1 MPGNKLYFIT
11 DAHLGADDD
20 SLQREKELCLLLDRM
35 QTDAAMVVFL
45 GDMFDFWFTYKY
57 VVPKGYTR
65 LLGRMAQLS
74 DTGVEL
80 HFFVGNHDMWM
91 FDYLKQEMAITM
103 HNEPDT
109 LEFDGKRFLIGHGDG
124 LGHLDKRYDCLR
136 RIFRSPINQR
146 LFSILPEWMTFGLA
160 TGWSRNSRKGHIKKN
175 PHIFE
180 YQGDDREG
188 IVIYCR
194 QRLLNEPFDYCV
206 FGHRHTPLV
215 REIVADNGN
224 RSTYVNVGDWLLHR
238 NYAVYSNGTMEC
250 IDLRTC

>member
-109 LEFDGKRFLIGHGDG
+109 LE
-124 LGHLDKRYDCLR
+124 
-136 RIFRSPINQR
+136 SMPA
-146 LFSILPEWMTFGLA
+146 S
-160 TGWSRNSRKGHIKKN
+160 
-175 PHIFE
+175 
-180 YQGDDREG
+180 
-188 IVIYCR
+188 
-194 QRLLNEPFDYCV
+194 
-206 FGHRHTPLV
+206 
-215 REIVADNGN
+215 
-224 RSTYVNVGDWLLHR
+224 
-238 NYAVYSNGTMEC
+238 
-250 IDLRTC
+250 